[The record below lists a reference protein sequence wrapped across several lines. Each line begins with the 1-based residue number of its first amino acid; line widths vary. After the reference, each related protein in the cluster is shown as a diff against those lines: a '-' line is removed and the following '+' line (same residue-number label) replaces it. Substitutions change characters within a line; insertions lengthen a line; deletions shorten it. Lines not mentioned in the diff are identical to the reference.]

1 VRRARGAR
9 QNASPGRAA
18 DALLAASSGDARPRS
33 YRLESVHRPVLRRPG
48 KPQPDMQPAER
59 PSLSPS
65 AGVRPPRSG
74 SDSPD
79 AVPRL
84 IFVNAANESTD
95 ILTTDVERG
104 AAALGDS
111 FLPGAARLLAGMPL
125 LGSRLNYL
133 RTHAR
138 DIWGQNPTT
147 SLWRLVV
154 RQVRLPVFGVVR
166 HPRRA

>member
-1 VRRARGAR
+1 VCGLRDPGLTRRTLFH
-9 QNASPGRAA
+9 
-18 DALLAASSGDARPRS
+18 D
-33 YRLESVHRPVLRRPG
+33 
-48 KPQPDMQPAER
+48 
-59 PSLSPS
+59 
-65 AGVRPPRSG
+65 
-74 SDSPD
+74 
-79 AVPRL
+79 L
-84 IFVNAANESTD
+84 IFVNAANEFTD

-125 LGSRLNYL
+125 LGSGLNYL

-138 DIWGQNPTT
+138 EIWGQNPTT